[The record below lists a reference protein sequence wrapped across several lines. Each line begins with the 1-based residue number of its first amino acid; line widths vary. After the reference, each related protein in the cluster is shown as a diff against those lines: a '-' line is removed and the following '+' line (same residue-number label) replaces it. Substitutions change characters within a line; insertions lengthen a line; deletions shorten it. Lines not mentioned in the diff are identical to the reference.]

1 MSIQTILRTGFALV
15 MTAALAWGLHM
26 HGERESDPE
35 IQPEKLRYTPFL
47 PVSLLPAMMGV
58 WALLFWCMFGLRGMA
73 ENLLSV
79 GFTILFQLSLYTA
92 CLMAL
97 LPLLRRRLR
106 PSVCAILWMLP
117 NYLYLCFNGAFRIE
131 IPRVVLKLPGRWFVR
146 LGIVW
151 FAGFAAV
158 MLWGIGAH
166 LRFRHV
172 VLSQAQPVTEPD
184 ILNLLGR
191 ERDHA
196 GQRKKHYR
204 LVQSPAVQTPMT
216 IGLFSRS
223 TRIVLPER
231 TYTMEELQL
240 IFRHEMVHIGRGDSE
255 AKFYLLFCT
264 ALGWW
269 NPLMWLARRRSADD
283 LELSCDETVLHSMDG
298 DCRRPYAELLLR
310 TAGDQRGF
318 TTCLSA
324 SAGALRYRLRQVMN
338 PGKRTSGLVV
348 TAVAFTLLL
357 TNMGNITVGYL
368 PERCSTLLLD
378 GAAAD
383 TITVEEAY
391 TLADSGID
399 KIHYC
404 VTDET
409 ALWNYLS
416 HHEAYRVNQL
426 LYDFELGLQDPFITL
441 WYRSGEEQRAVTLY
455 QDYIQSMHWLG
466 LEKPRY
472 YYCPGILTELLDRG
486 ILVRDSSITEP

>member
-1 MSIQTILRTGFALV
+1 MSIFLLLKVVLALIL
-15 MTAALAWGLHM
+15 AAAIVWRLYM
-26 HGERESDPE
+26 QDEREAERE
-35 IQPEKLRYTPFL
+35 IQPKKLRYAPFL
-47 PVSLLPAMMGV
+47 PVGLLPTMLGV
-58 WALLFWCMFGLRGMA
+58 LVPLLWYQFGLWGMA
-73 ENLLSV
+73 ENMLVMS
-79 GFTILFQLSLYTA
+79 FTILIQLSLYTA
-92 CLMAL
+92 WLMTF

-106 PSVCAILWMLP
+106 PSICAILWMLP
-117 NYLYLCFNGAFRIE
+117 NYLYLVANSGFCIGM
-131 IPRVVLKLPGRWFVR
+131 PRLVLKLPGRWFVR

-158 MLWGIGAH
+158 VLWGIGTH

-172 VLSQAQPVTEPD
+172 VLSQAQPVVEPD
-184 ILNLLGR
+184 ILNLLER

-196 GQRKKHYR
+196 GQRKKRYR
-204 LVQSPAVQTPMT
+204 LVRSSAVQTPMT
-216 IGLFSRS
+216 VGLFSRS

-240 IFRHEMVHIGRGDSE
+240 IFRHEMVHIGRGDSD

-269 NPLMWLARRRSADD
+269 NPLMWLARQRSADD
-283 LELSCDETVLHSMDG
+283 LELSCDETVLHSVDG

-357 TNMGNITVGYL
+357 TTMGSITIGYL

-378 GAAAD
+378 GAAVD

-391 TLADSGID
+391 TLTDSGID
-399 KIHYC
+399 KISYR

-409 ALWNYLS
+409 ALWNYLLQ
-416 HHEAYRVNQL
+416 HEAYRVNQL

-455 QDYIQSMHWLG
+455 QDYIQSIHWLG
-466 LEKPRY
+466 PEKPRY
-472 YYCPGILTELLDRG
+472 YYCPGILTELLDSG
-486 ILVRDSSITEP
+486 ILVRDNSIAEP

>member
-1 MSIQTILRTGFALV
+1 MSIFLLLKVILALILA
-15 MTAALAWGLHM
+15 AALAWALYLHD
-26 HGERESDPE
+26 EREEDRE
-35 IQPEKLRYTPFL
+35 IQPKKLRYTPFL
-47 PVSLLPAMMGV
+47 PVGLLPTMLGV
-58 WALLFWCMFGLRGMA
+58 LVPLLWYQFGLRAMA
-73 ENLLSV
+73 ETILTM
-79 GFTILFQLSLYTA
+79 GFTILIQLSLYTA
-92 CLMAL
+92 CLMAF

-117 NYLYLCFNGAFRIE
+117 NYLYLCSNGTFRTG

-151 FAGFAAV
+151 LAGFAAV

-172 VLSQAQPVTEPD
+172 VLSQAQPVMEPD
-184 ILNLLGR
+184 ILNLLER

-196 GQRKKHYR
+196 GQRKKRYR
-204 LVQSPAVQTPMT
+204 LVRSPAVQTPMT

-223 TRIVLPER
+223 TRIVLPDR

-240 IFRHEMVHIGRGDSE
+240 IFRHEMVHIGRRDSE

-338 PGKRTSGLVV
+338 PGKRTSGFVV
-348 TAVAFTLLL
+348 TTVAFTLLL
-357 TNMGNITVGYL
+357 TTMGNITVGYL
-368 PERCSTLLLD
+368 PKRCSTLLLD
-378 GAAAD
+378 GAATD

-391 TLADSGID
+391 TLTDSGMD
-399 KIHYC
+399 KIFYR

-409 ALWNYLS
+409 ALWNYLLQ
-416 HHEAYRVNQL
+416 HEAYRINQL
-426 LYDFELGLQDPFITL
+426 LYGFELGLQESFIIL
-441 WYRSGEEQRAVTLY
+441 WYRSGGEQRAVTLY

-466 LEKPRY
+466 P
-472 YYCPGILTELLDRG
+472 
-486 ILVRDSSITEP
+486 

>member
-1 MSIQTILRTGFALV
+1 MSIFLLLKVVLALIL
-15 MTAALAWGLHM
+15 AAAIVWRLYM
-26 HGERESDPE
+26 QDEREAERE
-35 IQPEKLRYTPFL
+35 IQPKKLRYAPFL
-47 PVSLLPAMMGV
+47 PVGLLPTMLGV
-58 WALLFWCMFGLRGMA
+58 LVPLLWYQFGLWGMA

-196 GQRKKHYR
+196 GQRKKYYR

-216 IGLFSRS
+216 IGLFSSS

-310 TAGDQRGF
+310 TVGDQRGF

-324 SAGALRYRLRQVMN
+324 SAGALRYRLRQIMN
-338 PGKRTSGLVV
+338 PCKRTGGLVV

-357 TNMGNITVGYL
+357 TTMGNITVGYL

-383 TITVEEAY
+383 TITVEDAY
-391 TLADSGID
+391 TLTDSGID
-399 KIHYC
+399 KIHYR
-404 VTDET
+404 VTDEM

-416 HHEAYRVNQL
+416 RHEAYRVNQL
-426 LYDFELGLQDPFITL
+426 LYDFELGLQEPFIML
-441 WYRSGEEQRAVTLY
+441 WYRCAAEERLLTLY
-455 QDYIQSMHWLG
+455 DDYIGLG
-466 LEKPRY
+466 RRETQY
-472 YYCPGILTELLDRG
+472 YYCPGILAELLESG
-486 ILVRDSSITEP
+486 VLVPDTGAVER